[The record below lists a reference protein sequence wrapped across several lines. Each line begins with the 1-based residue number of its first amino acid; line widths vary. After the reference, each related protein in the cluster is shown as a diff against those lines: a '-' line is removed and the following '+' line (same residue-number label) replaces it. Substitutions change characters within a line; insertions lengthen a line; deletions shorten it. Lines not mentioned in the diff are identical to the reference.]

1 MKRRRS
7 RPVRQ
12 FALRAYWCAGASAT
26 LYRATI
32 LAKREFA
39 PYEWPAGASHV
50 VSTTP
55 KRPSRW
61 SYYLS
66 LLKMLFATTTIL
78 ADQPPWRVRLRSAK
92 NGNGNHPYIR
102 AASGFRVS
110 RCCNAACSAIHGPV
124 RKHIHRS
131 KPTGRAP
138 RRIKQ
143 SAQVPL

>member
-1 MKRRRS
+1 VKRRRS
-7 RPVRQ
+7 GPVRQ
-12 FALRAYWCAGASAT
+12 SALRAYWCAGASAT
-26 LYRATI
+26 LYRAMI
-32 LAKREFA
+32 LAKRGFA

-55 KRPSRW
+55 KRPRRR

-66 LLKMLFATTTIL
+66 LLKLLFATTILL
-78 ADQPPWRVRLRSAK
+78 ADQPPWWVRPRSAK

-102 AASGFRVS
+102 AASGLRVS
-110 RCCNAACSAIHGPV
+110 RCCNATCSAIHGPV
-124 RKHIHRS
+124 RKHIHPS
-131 KPTGRAP
+131 KPRGRAP